1 MSLDFIHTF
10 QLKILNNLE
19 TLVREHV
26 NQVYISVIE
35 DGNYPFISINL
46 VKLENYSKAL
56 QFIYL
61 LEFEICIFSKD
72 KNKKSLI
79 NISKLVEQR
88 LLPDNLKIPSY
99 IVAGIKLNQL
109 VFSEARD
116 LVHNKLTML
125 YKTMIKKE
133 LIE

>member
-79 NISKLVEQR
+79 NISKLVEQL

>member
-1 MSLDFIHTF
+1 MSLDFIHIF
-10 QLKILNNLE
+10 QLKILHTLE
-19 TLVREHV
+19 TLIREHV

-46 VKLENYSKAL
+46 VKLENYSRTS

-61 LEFEICIFSKD
+61 LEFEICIFVRD
-72 KNKKSLI
+72 QNKKSLI
-79 NISKLVEQR
+79 NISKLVEQ
-88 LLPDNLKIPSY
+88 LLLLDKLKIPSY

-116 LVHNKLTML
+116 LVHNKLTMF
-125 YKTMIKKE
+125 YKTMIKRE
-133 LIE
+133 LME

>member
-1 MSLDFIHTF
+1 MSLDFIHIF
-10 QLKILNNLE
+10 QLKILHNLE

-26 NQVYISVIE
+26 NQVYISVVE
-35 DGNYPFISINL
+35 DGNYSFISINL
-46 VKLENYSKAL
+46 VKLENYSRAL

-61 LEFEICIFSKD
+61 LEFEICIFARD
-72 KNKKSLI
+72 QNKKSLI
-79 NISKLVEQR
+79 NISKLVDQ
-88 LLPDNLKIPSY
+88 LLVPEKLKIPSY

-116 LVHNKLTML
+116 LIHNKLTML

>member
-46 VKLENYSKAL
+46 VKLENYSRTS

-79 NISKLVEQR
+79 NISKLVEQL

>member
-79 NISKLVEQR
+79 NISKLVEQL

-99 IVAGIKLNQL
+99 IVVGIKLNQL

>member
-79 NISKLVEQR
+79 NISKLVEQL

-109 VFSEARD
+109 FFSEARD

>member
-1 MSLDFIHTF
+1 
-10 QLKILNNLE
+10 
-19 TLVREHV
+19 LVREHV

-79 NISKLVEQR
+79 NISKLVEQL
-88 LLPDNLKIPSY
+88 LLPDKLKIPNY
-99 IVAGIKLNQL
+99 IIAGVKLNQL

>member
-61 LEFEICIFSKD
+61 LSQIWE
-72 KNKKSLI
+72 KNPALAVRRF
-79 NISKLVEQR
+79 NI
-88 LLPDNLKIPSY
+88 
-99 IVAGIKLNQL
+99 
-109 VFSEARD
+109 
-116 LVHNKLTML
+116 
-125 YKTMIKKE
+125 
-133 LIE
+133 

>member
-79 NISKLVEQR
+79 NISKLVEQL
-88 LLPDNLKIPSY
+88 LLPDKLKIPSY

-116 LVHNKLTML
+116 LVHNKLTMF
-125 YKTMIKKE
+125 YKTMIKRE
-133 LIE
+133 LME

>member
-1 MSLDFIHTF
+1 MSLDFIHIF
-10 QLKILNNLE
+10 RLKILHTLE
-19 TLVREHV
+19 TLIREHV

-46 VKLENYSKAL
+46 VKLENYSRTS

-61 LEFEICIFSKD
+61 LEFEICIFVRD
-72 KNKKSLI
+72 QNKKSLI
-79 NISKLVEQR
+79 NISKLVEQ
-88 LLPDNLKIPSY
+88 LLLLDKLKIPSY

-116 LVHNKLTML
+116 LVHNKLTMF
-125 YKTMIKKE
+125 YKTMIKRE
-133 LIE
+133 LME

>member
-1 MSLDFIHTF
+1 MSLDFIHIF
-10 QLKILNNLE
+10 QLKILHTLE
-19 TLVREHV
+19 TLIREHV

-46 VKLENYSKAL
+46 VKLENYSRTS

-61 LEFEICIFSKD
+61 LEFEICIFVRD
-72 KNKKSLI
+72 QNKKSLI
-79 NISKLVEQR
+79 NISKLVEQL
-88 LLPDNLKIPSY
+88 LLPDKLKIPSY

>member
-46 VKLENYSKAL
+46 VNSKITQKLCNLY
-56 QFIYL
+56 IY
-61 LEFEICIFSKD
+61 
-72 KNKKSLI
+72 
-79 NISKLVEQR
+79 
-88 LLPDNLKIPSY
+88 
-99 IVAGIKLNQL
+99 
-109 VFSEARD
+109 
-116 LVHNKLTML
+116 
-125 YKTMIKKE
+125 
-133 LIE
+133 

>member
-1 MSLDFIHTF
+1 MSLNFIHTF

-79 NISKLVEQR
+79 NISKLVEQL

-99 IVAGIKLNQL
+99 IVAG
-109 VFSEARD
+109 
-116 LVHNKLTML
+116 
-125 YKTMIKKE
+125 YKTNRSFAVGRKYDKLEKKYF
-133 LIE
+133 

>member
-1 MSLDFIHTF
+1 MSLDFIHIF
-10 QLKILNNLE
+10 QLKILHTLE
-19 TLVREHV
+19 TLIREHV

-79 NISKLVEQR
+79 NISKLVEQL

>member
-1 MSLDFIHTF
+1 MSLDFINIF
-10 QLKILNNLE
+10 QVKIHHNLE

-79 NISKLVEQR
+79 NISKLVEQL

>member
-1 MSLDFIHTF
+1 MSLDFINTF
-10 QLKILNNLE
+10 QLKILHTLE

-26 NQVYISVIE
+26 NQVYISVVE

-46 VKLENYSKAL
+46 VKLENYSRAL

-79 NISKLVEQR
+79 NISKLVEQL

>member
-79 NISKLVEQR
+79 NISKLVEQL
-88 LLPDNLKIPSY
+88 LLPDKLKIPSY

-116 LVHNKLTML
+116 LVHNKLTMF

>member
-19 TLVREHV
+19 TLVREYV

-79 NISKLVEQR
+79 NISKLVEQL

>member
-1 MSLDFIHTF
+1 MSLDFIYIF
-10 QLKILNNLE
+10 QLKILDTLE
-19 TLVREHV
+19 TLIREHV

-46 VKLENYSKAL
+46 VKLENYSRTS

-61 LEFEICIFSKD
+61 LEFEICIFVRD
-72 KNKKSLI
+72 QNKKSLI
-79 NISKLVEQR
+79 NISKLVEQ
-88 LLPDNLKIPSY
+88 LLLLDKLKIPSY

-116 LVHNKLTML
+116 LVHNKLTMF
-125 YKTMIKKE
+125 YKTMIKRE
-133 LIE
+133 LME